1 HSWNLWFFSDG
12 CISTFMWGSS
22 LRLPEPPPWQL
33 SSSAYVPILVLGVN
47 GSSPG
52 VSPDVM
58 SPAERQDGIT
68 RHSRIKR

>member
-1 HSWNLWFFSDG
+1 
-12 CISTFMWGSS
+12 M
-22 LRLPEPPPWQL
+22 RLPEPPPWQL